1 MIIHK
6 EGYSAEEYR
15 YIYSIFECNKND
27 RSSEIEDKKEKIKM
41 MLKGRTR
48 KYTSAQIQENESKRR
63 DMLVMEML
71 EKNNKP
77 FRKDGY
83 VVEQNRDRIE
93 RLMDDYNIPFEEALT
108 P

>member
-1 MIIHK
+1 M
-6 EGYSAEEYR
+6 
-15 YIYSIFECNKND
+15 NQ
-27 RSSEIEDKKEKIKM
+27 
-41 MLKGRTR
+41 KG
-48 KYTSAQIQENESKRR
+48 R

-108 P
+108 SPQVGYPSFNTDNNEFWKR